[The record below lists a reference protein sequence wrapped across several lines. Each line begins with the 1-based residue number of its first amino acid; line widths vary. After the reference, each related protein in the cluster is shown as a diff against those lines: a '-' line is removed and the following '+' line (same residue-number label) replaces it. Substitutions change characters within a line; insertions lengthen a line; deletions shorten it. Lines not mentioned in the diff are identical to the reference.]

1 MQFNQLKRR
10 EFITLIAG
18 AVVACPF
25 VAHAQQPGTPVIAF
39 INGGSAGASA
49 RFVAAFHK
57 GLAEVGFIEGQN
69 VAVQYHWLNGQYDQL
84 PTLLSDLLR
93 RRVAL
98 IATPGSGPAT
108 LAAKAATAETPIV
121 FGVADDPVR
130 LGLVANLARPGGNA
144 TGIYFF
150 GREVAAKRLRLLH
163 DMVPKAVRVA
173 VLLNPA
179 NAGSTEA
186 NLREVR
192 EAAPALGLQVQAL
205 YAKTI
210 SEIDAVFASF
220 ASERPDAL
228 FVAGDGFFVN
238 RRVQFT
244 ILTARERMPATYAD
258 SVFVEV
264 GGLMSYGTSLGEM
277 YRQAGVYSA
286 RILKGEKP
294 SELPVLQLSKF
305 EFVINLQAA
314 RALNIEPPP
323 DVLSIADEV
332 IE

>member
-1 MQFNQLKRR
+1 
-10 EFITLIAG
+10 
-18 AVVACPF
+18 
-25 VAHAQQPGTPVIAF
+25 
-39 INGGSAGASA
+39 
-49 RFVAAFHK
+49 
-57 GLAEVGFIEGQN
+57 
-69 VAVQYHWLNGQYDQL
+69 
-84 PTLLSDLLR
+84 
-93 RRVAL
+93 
-98 IATPGSGPAT
+98 
-108 LAAKAATAETPIV
+108 
-121 FGVADDPVR
+121 
-130 LGLVANLARPGGNA
+130 
-144 TGIYFF
+144 
-150 GREVAAKRLRLLH
+150 
-163 DMVPKAVRVA
+163 
-173 VLLNPA
+173 
-179 NAGSTEA
+179 
-186 NLREVR
+186 LREVW

-210 SEIDAVFASF
+210 SEIDAVFANF

-258 SVFVEV
+258 SIFVEV
-264 GGLMSYGTSLGEM
+264 GGLMSYGTNLGEM

-294 SELPVLQLSKF
+294 GELPVLQLSKF